1 MPTLNVCCVVDLG
14 HRADPSNEAID
25 KTQTRGIMGRMLGA
39 VSNSYKIG
47 SYVLDSVQQRTT
59 DVLQSA
65 LH

>member
-1 MPTLNVCCVVDLG
+1 MFSLNAAG
-14 HRADPSNEAID
+14 HRANQNNETID
-25 KTQTRGIMGRMLGA
+25 KTQTRSGIMGRMLGA